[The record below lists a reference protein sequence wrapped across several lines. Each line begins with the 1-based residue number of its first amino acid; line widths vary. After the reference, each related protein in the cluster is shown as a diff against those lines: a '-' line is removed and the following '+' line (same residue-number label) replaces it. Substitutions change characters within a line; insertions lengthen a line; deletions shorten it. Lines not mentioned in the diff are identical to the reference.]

1 MEPNVRSV
9 HPKEALAAYA
19 EPWIG
24 EGRVAVFGNA
34 THGLDSRLVE
44 LGASAVDL
52 WDPDEIRGRAEA
64 ERAPDSVTVQFYS
77 SARALPRRALDLA
90 IVPDLGLFDDP
101 ADLVARLR
109 EMVGMRGVLLLA
121 ATNRDA
127 PGHKDSRAFDYYELF
142 DLVAAEFAEV
152 RMIAE
157 VPFHGVAMVR
167 LGDDEEPHAVSV
179 DTQLAPV
186 DRTAEAFVVVAAQWA
201 APVDP
206 YTILELGEGP
216 PRGEPARNVEALK
229 AELRLRTDEGERA
242 AAKNAELESS
252 LREHSIRVVELEAA
266 LVERAR
272 HLSELSAEV
281 EEKRA
286 EAEAGKVAA
295 AEMEQLAHRADRAER
310 RSGEVER
317 ELAKVAEAHAQHAQE
332 IARFEEALRDRGRA
346 VKDLEREVTRQTKMV
361 RELVATLEERPEGGA
376 EPARVSAPGPAP
388 AADPAPGADSAPRE
402 RDADQAVS
410 EENARLREQLNRM
423 ALDIA
428 RREDEA
434 QAAAW
439 TVAELERRLAQVGQ
453 VGQVGS
459 AAPP

>member
-34 THGLDSRLVE
+34 TYGLGSRLAD
-44 LGASAVDL
+44 LGASVVEL
-52 WDPDEIRGRAEA
+52 WDPDEIRARAEA
-64 ERAPDSVTVQFYS
+64 ERSPDGVTVQFYS
-77 SARALPRRALDLA
+77 SARALPRRTLDLA
-90 IVPDLGLFDDP
+90 IVPDLGLFDDA

-109 EMVGMRGVLLLA
+109 DMVGTRGIVLLA

-127 PGHKDSRAFDYYELF
+127 PGHRDARAFDYYELF

-179 DTQLAPV
+179 DTQLAPT
-186 DRTAEAFVVVAAQWA
+186 DRTADAFVVVAAQWPA
-201 APVDP
+201 TFDA
-206 YTILELGEGP
+206 YTILELGEGAA
-216 PRGEPARNVEALK
+216 RGDGARNVDALK

-242 AAKNAELESS
+242 AARSAELEST
-252 LREHSIRVVELEAA
+252 LRDQSTRIVELEAA

-286 EAEAGKVAA
+286 AAEAGRVAA
-295 AEMEQLAHRADRAER
+295 ADMEQVAHRADRADR
-310 RSGEVER
+310 RTSELER
-317 ELAKVAEAHAQHAQE
+317 ELAKAADTHAQE
-332 IARFEEALRDRGRA
+332 VARFEEALRDRGRA
-346 VKDLEREVTRQTKMV
+346 VKDLEREVGRQTKMV
-361 RELVATLEERPEGGA
+361 RELVATLEETQENGA
-376 EPARVSAPGPAP
+376 ETVGSPPPAP
-388 AADPAPGADSAPRE
+388 ADGPVPEPAAAEVDKAI
-402 RDADQAVS
+402 S

-428 RREDEA
+428 RREGEA

-439 TVAELERRLAQVGQ
+439 TVAELERRLAQVGFP
-453 VGQVGS
+453 
-459 AAPP
+459 APLEG

>member
-34 THGLDSRLVE
+34 THGLGSRLVE
-44 LGASAVDL
+44 LGAAVVDL
-52 WDPDEIRGRAEA
+52 WDPDEIRARAEA
-64 ERAPDSVTVQFYS
+64 ERAPDGVTVQSYS
-77 SARALPRRALDLA
+77 SARTLPRRALDLA

-101 ADLVARLR
+101 TDLIARLR
-109 EMVGMRGVLLLA
+109 EMVGTRGVLLLA

-127 PGHKDSRAFDYYELF
+127 PGHRDARAFDYYELF

-152 RMIAE
+152 RMVAE

-167 LGDDEEPHAVSV
+167 LGDDEEPQAVNV

-186 DRTAEAFVVVAAQWA
+186 DRTAEAFVVVAAQWPA
-201 APVDP
+201 SVDP
-206 YTILELGEGP
+206 YTILELEEGP
-216 PRGEPARNVEALK
+216 PRGESARNVEALK
-229 AELRLRTDEGERA
+229 AELRLRTEEGERA
-242 AAKNAELESS
+242 AAKSAELEST
-252 LREHSIRVVELEAA
+252 LREHSIRVIELESA

-310 RSGEVER
+310 RCGEVER
-317 ELAKVAEAHAQHAQE
+317 ELAKVAEAHAQE
-332 IARFEEALRDRGRA
+332 VARFEEALRDRGRA

-361 RELVATLEERPEGGA
+361 RELVATLEERPEEGA
-376 EPARVSAPGPAP
+376 DVARIAPAAVPAP
-388 AADPAPGADSAPRE
+388 AADQAPPEAG
-402 RDADQAVS
+402 QAVS

-439 TVAELERRLAQVGQ
+439 TVAELERRLAQVG
-453 VGQVGS
+453 S
-459 AAPP
+459 AAAP

>member
-24 EGRVAVFGNA
+24 EGPVAVFGNA
-34 THGLDSRLVE
+34 TYGLGARLVD
-44 LGASAVDL
+44 LGAAVVEV
-52 WDPDEIRGRAEA
+52 WDPDEIRALAAA
-64 ERAPDSVTVQFYS
+64 ERAPHGVTVQLYS

-109 EMVGMRGVLLLA
+109 EMVGARGIVLLA

-127 PGHKDSRAFDYYELF
+127 PGHKDARAFDYYELF

-152 RMIAE
+152 RMVAE

-179 DTQLAPV
+179 DTQLAPA

-201 APVDP
+201 AVFDP
-206 YTILELGEGP
+206 YTILELGEGAA
-216 PRGEPARNVEALK
+216 RGDALRSVEALR
-229 AELRLRTDEGERA
+229 AELRLRTEEGERA
-242 AAKNAELESS
+242 AARSADLESA
-252 LREHSIRVVELEAA
+252 LREQSTRVVELEAA
-266 LVERAR
+266 LIERAR

-286 EAEAGKVAA
+286 AAEAGRVAA
-295 AEMEQLAHRADRAER
+295 AEMEQLAHRADRADR

-317 ELAKVAEAHAQHAQE
+317 DLAKASDTHAQE
-332 IARFEEALRDRGRA
+332 VARFEEALRDRGRL
-346 VKDLEREVTRQTKMV
+346 VKDLEREVARQTKMV
-361 RELVATLEERPEGGA
+361 RELVATLEERPESGA
-376 EPARVSAPGPAP
+376 EPGAVAPQASLSPRPEPAVP
-388 AADPAPGADSAPRE
+388 EIDP
-402 RDADQAVS
+402 AVS

-428 RREDEA
+428 RREGEA

-439 TVAELERRLAQVGQ
+439 TVAELERRLAQVG
-453 VGQVGS
+453 S
-459 AAPP
+459 AAPLEG